1 MVKKIF
7 LSVAVISTAFFFS
20 CSKDSNNGSTTNPTP
35 TPNGAVGTTGVSA
48 VAVSSPTTCASSA
61 GTAKLICL
69 CDQFKASLSAAELA
83 TLQLAYSF
91 NNIKTWSNLPAS
103 MSARLGLKLGNLT
116 STQVGLAKAIIKEM
130 TGSAANQGYDE
141 VHQLWLADD
150 YLNPNG
156 GGATYGS
163 GNYYLA
169 FFGNPALT
177 GQFEIMMTGHHKT
190 VANTYKDGALL
201 GATPHFAAVEPLT
214 FSTTGGNYSPVAQE
228 KIAFFNL
235 IAGLSTAE
243 QNVAK
248 SASTF
253 TDLLLTPAKNWQ
265 FPTTFSGLQCS
276 GLSTTQKAL
285 VVAAIKTYT
294 DDVDDINGQ
303 TILTKYTNEINN
315 TYITYSGSGTFNT
328 QNDYIRI
335 DGPSVWIEFSVQRG
349 IVLSGV
355 HYHSVWRDRITDYGT
370 TH

>member
-1 MVKKIF
+1 MVKQNFI
-7 LSVAVISTAFFFS
+7 SIAVITTALFFS
-20 CSKDSNNGSTTNPTP
+20 CSKGSNSGSTTNPTP
-35 TPNGAVGTTGVSA
+35 TPSGAVGTTGVSA
-48 VAVSSPTTCASSA
+48 ISVSTPTACASTT

-69 CDQFKASLSAAELA
+69 CDQFKTSLSAAELA
-83 TLQLAYSF
+83 TLQLSYSF
-91 NNIKTWSNLPAS
+91 SNIKTWSNLPAS

-130 TGSAANQGYDE
+130 SGSTANEGYDE
-141 VHQLWLADD
+141 VQQLWLADD
-150 YLNPNG
+150 FLNTNG

-169 FFGNPALT
+169 FFGNPAMT

-201 GATPHFAAVEPLT
+201 GATPHFSAVEPLT
-214 FSTTGGNYSPVAQE
+214 FSGTGGSYSPVTQE
-228 KIAFFNL
+228 KNAFANL
-235 IAGLSTAE
+235 LSSLSTTELNA
-243 QNVAK
+243 AR

-253 TDLLLTPAKNWQ
+253 SDLLLTPGRDWQ
-265 FPTTFSGLQCS
+265 FPTSFNGLQCNS
-276 GLSTTQKAL
+276 LTNSQKGL
-285 VVAAIKTYT
+285 VIAAIKTYT
-294 DDVDDINGQ
+294 DDVDDTNGQ
-303 TILTKYTNEINN
+303 SILTKYINEINN

-370 TH
+370 TR